1 MCIKHSALIPSFT
14 TGFNAFQYFA
24 TSALGGMCTK
34 WIKSEVLFVFSR
46 WVMIYPVYINNRRTQ
61 EEGRK
66 IAKNKV
72 GVPCASD

>member
-1 MCIKHSALIPSFT
+1 MPSFNT
-14 TGFNAFQYFA
+14 EVNAFQYFA
-24 TSALGGMCTK
+24 TRALET
-34 WIKSEVLFVFSR
+34 WIRSELGVKYYFFVSFR

-72 GVPCASD
+72 GVPFTNDWKKFK